1 MVSPG
6 SELMSLPQVASYLGM
21 AERTIYM
28 WAQQGKVPA
37 FKLGASWRFRKSEI
51 DAWLETQRTGPQ
63 VSEDPYVDVDEVPP
77 NRSEQSAQERA
88 AKEARVEACISNIE
102 SAMLNDDRN
111 VWVLSQ
117 FVDLFGEGAADE
129 AVKRLSRQGKIRRDC
144 RKTEAKG
151 ATGSAFMAQESC
163 CGRYIHRPRLGR
175 VLWFLQDQP
184 R

>member
-37 FKLGASWRFRKSEI
+37 FKLGASWRFRRSEI

-63 VSEDPYVDVDEVPP
+63 MSGDPYVDIDEVPP
-77 NRSEQSAQERA
+77 TRSEQTAQDLA
-88 AKEARVEACISNIE
+88 AREARVEACIANIE
-102 SAMLNDDRN
+102 SAMLNDDRS

-117 FVDLFGEGAADE
+117 FVDLFGQGAADE
-129 AVKRLSRQGKIRRDC
+129 AVKRLARQGKIRRDRQKDSSGRNVRVIR
-144 RKTEAKG
+144 RK
-151 ATGSAFMAQESC
+151 
-163 CGRYIHRPRLGR
+163 
-175 VLWFLQDQP
+175 D
-184 R
+184 